1 MDNTKGVMQMSNTKE
16 SIKKMLEEKRQGT
29 KNQGVHQRADK
40 TMGKSAQTTRNQ
52 RSRSSTVNKSV

>member
-1 MDNTKGVMQMSNTKE
+1 MSSTKE

-29 KNQGVHQRADK
+29 KNQGMHKKADK
-40 TMGKSAQTTRNQ
+40 NLGNKAGQTTNNQ